1 MLLMLA
7 PSQLMDMML
16 EGQVDK
22 QGPYQSC
29 VADLDWKIHYATRR
43 LCCLMH
49 TFPRVYPRVVEEPAL
64 LPNAFKQG

>member
-29 VADLDWKIHYATRR
+29 VADLGETIHYATQR
-43 LCCLMH
+43 LCYLMH
-49 TFPRVYPRVVEEPAL
+49 ILPHVYPRVLEEL
-64 LPNAFKQG
+64 TLMPNAFKQG